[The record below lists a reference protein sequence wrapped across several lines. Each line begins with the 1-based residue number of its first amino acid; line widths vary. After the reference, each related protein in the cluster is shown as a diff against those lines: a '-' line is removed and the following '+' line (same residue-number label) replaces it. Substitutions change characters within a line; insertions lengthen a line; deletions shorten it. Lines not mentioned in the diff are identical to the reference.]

1 MTTMTTRTAETTANN
16 ENGNGQGAS
25 RRSGLTISQT
35 IKHFGWNR
43 RSLQDAGDGSVCM
56 MGALC
61 KIFERQYEEL
71 DLGSNQVREHIR
83 ALYDS
88 RLDGTTRSPEDMAPE
103 RMVDVIIGHNDL
115 GVTFEQDARTWARRA
130 DRLIRKR
137 EKDRGRGHRLVKAAP
152 GSYGCRTP
160 ARWNLVCGAREI
172 AQVSARK
179 NGNRNLWYFSPRGSS
194 RTEGPY
200 PSRREAVQAALTDT
214 SRAPENLA
222 SYSRSPR
229 KK

>member
-1 MTTMTTRTAETTANN
+1 MTTQIAEKTDSNKN
-16 ENGNGQGAS
+16 SNGRNPSHGS
-25 RRSGLTISQT
+25 SLTISQT
-35 IKHFGWNR
+35 VKKFGWNS
-43 RSLQDAGDGSVCM
+43 RSLQDTGDGSVCM

-61 KIFERQYEEL
+61 KIFEQEYEEL
-71 DLGSNQVREHIR
+71 DLESSQVREHIR

-103 RMVDVIIGHNDL
+103 RMVDVIIDHNDL
-115 GVTFEQDARTWARRA
+115 GVTFEQDARAWARRA
-130 DRLIRKR
+130 DCLIKKR

-152 GSYGCRTP
+152 GSYDYRTP

-172 AQVSARK
+172 AQVSGRK
-179 NGNRNLWYFSPRGSS
+179 SGHRNLWYFSPRGSS

-200 PSRREAVQAALTDT
+200 TSRKEAVQAALTET
-214 SRAPENLA
+214 SQAPENLA